1 MLLVGRS
8 KMNKLILE
16 EDNNKLTTGNYLIEY
31 YHHISLDLEGELT
44 LSHYDTKNNNLN
56 INLADNSNLN
66 LFYVYIL
73 NKDLNI
79 DLKVNNNSILNTNFI
94 FLNTGNNKVIININT
109 IGSNNKENIKLR
121 AINKNKD
128 SKLEI
133 ICTGIVT
140 KNTCDNE
147 LLEDLKGLIPNNSS
161 IKISPNIEVNTNEVM
176 ANHLVTI
183 GSFDQSSLFYL
194 KTKGL
199 DDYMAKSLLLKSF
212 LLSNIPAELQEK
224 IQAEVIE
231 FE

>member
-1 MLLVGRS
+1 
-8 KMNKLILE
+8 MNKLILE

-133 ICTGIVT
+133 TYTGKVT
-140 KNTCDNE
+140 KNTSDNE
-147 LLEDLKGLIPNNSS
+147 LLDELKGLIPNNSS